1 MSSEFRHEDF
11 NNSDE
16 YEEVDLRKDNNINQ
30 CSFVY
35 VILRK
40 VFQSSMYIIRLL
52 IRILCILNQCLL
64 KHFSLISLPTGEVSP
79 SKQAHEAQS

>member
-52 IRILCILNQCLL
+52 IRILCI
-64 KHFSLISLPTGEVSP
+64 
-79 SKQAHEAQS
+79 